1 VSTVSWEA
9 ERVEHRNFDRI
20 VRSMASG
27 VSRRSVL
34 RRAAGSAIATPM
46 ALLGFGAAEADG
58 KDNKNKKDKDKDK
71 ERGSARGS
79 QVDLSSVPSVC
90 GDVGSPCFGGG
101 ECCGG
106 LECHLTAG
114 VCVPQAVG
122 IPTGSTQTNQTVMT
136 SNQVCAGD
144 CDQTTQQAVGGP
156 ITQTVLTDNAQ
167 LFGRPPSYW
176 VDVACQ
182 FDAPAYRT
190 ICTAT
195 GHGNEGAPR
204 VHKITLPGSEICAL
218 VISEETREEER
229 RREVI
234 RTGGGGSN
242 EANAGTGGVASA
254 DASGGS
260 VSIGD
265 VRGDNDIAIDAS
277 GGTANAD
284 ASGGDNNVAI
294 AGGGQVS
301 VQEVEQVVAPSK
313 LTLTLEGHVVP
324 GRPATYWLDTDT
336 GRRPA
341 SGPALVQ
348 VADETA
354 DVGAI
359 VVEARSCAIPQ
370 AQQGFD
376 WFGQCT
382 APATG
387 QAFSLY
393 PEGGETTPLA
403 TTPANEQGRV
413 RFGNLAPGTYTL
425 RPEGTV
431 WCYAE
436 SDRVDANGNVTV
448 ESGLESHVWS
458 FTCGAPAG
466 S

>member
-1 VSTVSWEA
+1 
-9 ERVEHRNFDRI
+9 VEYPNFDRI
-20 VRSMASG
+20 VRSMAAG

-34 RRAAGSAIATPM
+34 RRAAGSALASPL
-46 ALLGFGAAEADG
+46 AVLGFGAAGADG
-58 KDNKNKKDKDKDK
+58 RDDKNKKDKDKDK
-71 ERGSARGS
+71 GRDRSRGS
-79 QVDLSSVPSVC
+79 QEDVSAVPSVC
-90 GDVGSPCFGGG
+90 GDVGSPCLDSGA
-101 ECCGG
+101 CCGG
-106 LECHLTAG
+106 LECHLSAG

-122 IPTGSTQTNQTVMT
+122 IPGTASEASQTVMT

-144 CDQTTQQAVGGP
+144 CDQTSQQAAGGP
-156 ITQTVLTDNAQ
+156 IAQTVLTENAQ

-190 ICTAT
+190 TCTAT

-204 VHKITLPGSEICAL
+204 VRKITLPGSEMCAVL
-218 VISEETREEER
+218 IAEESREEER

-234 RTGGGGSN
+234 RTVGGGSN
-242 EANAGTGGVASA
+242 EANAGTGGVANA

-260 VSIGD
+260 VSVGD
-265 VRGDNDIAIDAS
+265 VRGNADIAIDAS

-301 VQEVEQVVAPSK
+301 VQEVEQIVAPSK

-324 GRPATYWLDTDT
+324 GRPATYWLDTDA

-348 VADETA
+348 VADEAA

-359 VVEARSCAIPQ
+359 VVEARSCTIPQ
-370 AQQGFD
+370 AQPGYD

-382 APATG
+382 IPATN
-387 QAFSLY
+387 QTFSLY
-393 PEGGETTPLA
+393 PEGGETSPLA
-403 TTPANEQGRV
+403 TAPANEQGRV
-413 RFGNLAPGTYTL
+413 RFGDLPPGTYTL
-425 RPEGTV
+425 RPEGAV

-436 SDRVDANGNVTV
+436 SDRVDANGNVLV